1 MKNSTKYCYDKGR
14 IEGEIRI
21 IYSPIYSIRYIM
33 INVILCS
40 LYYVLQAALTNGKG
54 NIERKIEL
62 VMTV

>member
-1 MKNSTKYCYDKGR
+1 MKNSTKYSNDKGR
-14 IEGEIRI
+14 VEGEILI
-21 IYSPIYSIRYIM
+21 IYTPIYNIRYIM